1 MASMLRPRTLQA
13 LGGILLVAQIAG
25 GRAWSQPEPVAPDQ
39 LLKRAVELQQAGD
52 LEGAIEQYEAFL
64 ALYPQAAAV
73 RFTLGDAYGQAGR
86 FEKAIAHYEQA
97 LQSGDLTDPTAA
109 RLILGW
115 TYFQAEEFEKARDLL
130 SGIVQERPENR
141 EALQL
146 LASSHFR
153 LGEGEKVI
161 ELLSPLEPELGES
174 PELAY
179 LVGVALVENGQVER
193 GAPLVETGLQQTD
206 SAEVRFMLGRALLE
220 KGDYFGA
227 ASQLERATA
236 LDPRVPSLNATY
248 GKLLRTMTRHDE
260 ANEAFLRELEINPDD
275 YDSNLFHG
283 MYLSENEQ
291 KYDEALA
298 CFERALRTRPGDAG
312 VRFQIGL
319 VYNYANRIEE
329 ALQTV
334 KEVVEELPDFLDGQV
349 TLTGL
354 YYRLGR
360 EEDAERH
367 RVAAEGLRANQD
379 GQHLIRQRQFSEAI
393 ALFERQKKANPSD
406 PQPYF
411 YAGMAFSQAQDW
423 SGAVVEFKEAVRLDP
438 GNPKYIIS
446 HSNALAR
453 AGEHEL
459 ARAALKSLGKA
470 PWQQLDPRL
479 AWLLGDTYYQ
489 IGEHDQALEVLDFL
503 AEQDP
508 ENANVD
514 LMRGQ
519 IHLLKGDHERARV
532 SAQGSIEKQPDNN
545 GPAYSLLGTAR
556 YQLGDKPGAKEA
568 FLKAVDWDPTHP
580 DHLRRLGA
588 LCLELGDYEQ
598 AIKYLERARPATADF
613 PDIPRLLQSA
623 YQAQRNPV
631 APPVGPP
638 QQPQPAIPVSQS
650 RSQGMEADKLVD
662 EGEAAIARGEV
673 PEALRLLEQAVGAE
687 PQHWVARSYLADI
700 YLSQD
705 RLSLAY
711 AHLSEMEKI
720 DPLSPIG
727 LLLTAQYWY
736 QRRDYGKALDYGL
749 RAKEADSSNAGLRN
763 LLGNLY
769 FSQGQTQQAVQ
780 EYRAAVELDPERPEF
795 QMNLEV
801 ARKKLH

>member
-1 MASMLRPRTLQA
+1 M
-13 LGGILLVAQIAG
+13 LVAQVAW
-25 GRAWSQPEPVAPDQ
+25 GRAWSQQEPVAPDQ
-39 LLKRAVELQQAGD
+39 ILRRAVELQQTGD
-52 LEGAIEQYEAFL
+52 LEGAIDKYEAFL
-64 ALYPQAAAV
+64 VLYPEAAAV
-73 RFTLGDAYGQAGR
+73 RFTLGNAYGQVGR
-86 FEKAIAHYEQA
+86 FEKAIAHHEQA
-97 LQSGDLTDPTAA
+97 IRSGDLTDPTAA

-115 TYFQAEEFEKARDLL
+115 TYFQAAEFEKARDLL

-161 ELLSPLEPELGES
+161 ELLSPLESELGKS

-179 LVGVALVENGQVER
+179 LLGVALVENGQVER
-193 GAPLVETGLQQTD
+193 GTPLVETGLQQTD
-206 SAEVRFMLGRALLE
+206 SAEVRFMLGRALME

-227 ASQLERATA
+227 ATQLERAIA

-248 GKLLRTMTRHDE
+248 GKLLRIMTRQDE
-260 ANEAFLRELEINPDD
+260 ANMTFLRELEINPGD
-275 YDSNLFHG
+275 YDSNFFHG
-283 MYLSENEQ
+283 MYLYENEQ

-298 CFERALRTRPGDAG
+298 CFERALRTRPGDAAA
-312 VRFQIGL
+312 RFQIGL
-319 VYNYANRIEE
+319 VYNYANRIEK
-329 ALQTV
+329 ALQVV
-334 KEVVEELPDFLDGQV
+334 KGVVDEHPDFLNGQV

-360 EEDAERH
+360 EEDAKRHQEIAER
-367 RVAAEGLRANQD
+367 LRANRD
-379 GQHLIRQRQFSEAI
+379 GQHLIRQRQFSQAVE
-393 ALFERQKKANPSD
+393 LFERQKKADPSD

-411 YAGMAFSQAQDW
+411 YAGMAFSQGQDW
-423 SGAVVEFKEAVRLDP
+423 SGAAAEFKEAVRLDP
-438 GNPKYIIS
+438 DHPKYIIS
-446 HSNALAR
+446 YANALAR
-453 AGEHEL
+453 TGEHEL
-459 ARAALKSLGKA
+459 ARAALESLGKEQ
-470 PWQQLDPRL
+470 WQQMDPRL

-489 IGEHDQALEVLDFL
+489 IGEHYQALEVLDFL

-519 IHLLKGDHERARV
+519 IHLLKGDHESARA
-532 SAQGSIEKQPDNN
+532 SAQGSIGKQPHNN

-556 YQLGDKPGAKEA
+556 YQLGDRAGAKEA
-568 FLKAVDWDPTHP
+568 FLKAVDQDPTHP

-588 LCLELGDYEQ
+588 LCLELGDHEQ
-598 AIKYLERARPATADF
+598 AIKYLERARPAAADY

-623 YQAQRNPV
+623 YQAQRKAV

-638 QQPQPAIPVSQS
+638 QQTQPGIPVSQS
-650 RSQGMEADKLVD
+650 RAQGMEADKLVD

-673 PEALRLLEQAVGAE
+673 LEALRLLEQAVGAE
-687 PQHWVARSYLADI
+687 PEHWVARSYLADI

-720 DPLSPIG
+720 DPLSPTG

-736 QRRDYGKALDYGL
+736 QRRNYTQALDYGM
-749 RAKEADSSNAGLRN
+749 RAQKADPSNADLRN

-769 FSQGQTQQAVQ
+769 FRQGQTRRAVE
-780 EYRAAVELDPERPEF
+780 EYRAAMELDPERTEF
-795 QMNLEV
+795 QLNLEV
-801 ARKKLH
+801 ARKKLP